1 MVKQETN
8 EVTAAVYCPACTHI
22 VEAKVVSQKRRGYRL
37 THATVPGQKCAR
49 CTGSLDAAVVLR
61 AESAA

>member
-1 MVKQETN
+1 MVKQETI
-8 EVTAAVYCPACTHI
+8 EASAAVYCPACSHV
-22 VEAKVVSQKRRGYRL
+22 VEARVVAQRRRGYRL

-49 CTGSLDAAVVLR
+49 CSGSLDAAVVLR

>member
-8 EVTAAVYCPACTHI
+8 EVTASVYCPACTHI